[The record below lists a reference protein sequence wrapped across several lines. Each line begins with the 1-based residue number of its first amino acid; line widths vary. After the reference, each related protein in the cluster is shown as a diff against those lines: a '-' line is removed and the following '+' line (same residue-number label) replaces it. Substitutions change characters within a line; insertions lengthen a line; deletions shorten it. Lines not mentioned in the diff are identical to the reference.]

1 MLLFNPL
8 HSRMVPG
15 GSSVDLPEDSKKFNS
30 HSPDPQTI
38 TKIVITAWVV
48 GWFVFGIIS
57 ILVINGNGRAGRWVP
72 EWYLDSRGKMKHKL
86 AVLGW
91 WVFVVL
97 FWPLIWIGYTVK
109 KIVGVFASC
118 VGKCKRRGD
127 GLKKLN
133 SNASADE
140 KGKGYDTAV

>member
-1 MLLFNPL
+1 MLLPYQPL
-8 HSRMVPG
+8 HARMVPDA
-15 GSSVDLPEDSKKFNS
+15 SSVDLPEDSKKFNS

-38 TKIVITAWVV
+38 TKIVMTASIV

-72 EWYLDSRGKMKHKL
+72 EWYLDSRGRMKHKL

-97 FWPLIWIGYTVK
+97 FWPLIWIGYTVR
-109 KIVGVFASC
+109 KIVGVIAAC
-118 VGKCKRRGD
+118 VGTWKRRGV

-133 SNASADE
+133 STRSPDE
-140 KGKGYDTAV
+140 KA